1 MSDKSYSKMLEKVK
15 SFNKI
20 NEFNDIMDDYFE
32 ELKQHHPN
40 IYNNLMREIDKL
52 GVKVNII
59 DEKELDKYIKLI
71 HHKDM
76 PALWK
81 IGDTS
86 KVASDIGI
94 DFNKWKFNPYTF
106 NFVMN
111 MMRADYY
118 AEFKKMFATSPLM
131 KQAILDSPS
140 FYAHLAKAWLDDE
153 DAPSDKAL
161 KYIHILM
168 DDSKEV

>member
-1 MSDKSYSKMLEKVK
+1 MNEKRYSKVLEKVK
-15 SFNKI
+15 SYDKI

-32 ELKQHHPN
+32 ELEMHHPN
-40 IYNNLMREIDKL
+40 IYNNLIKEIDKL
-52 GVKVNII
+52 NVKINIF
-59 DEKELDKYIKLI
+59 DEKELDKYLKLI

-76 PALWK
+76 PSLWK
-81 IGDTS
+81 TGDTS
-86 KVASDIGI
+86 KVANDIGI
-94 DFNKWKFNPYTF
+94 DFKKWKFNPYTF

-118 AEFKKMFATSPLM
+118 AEFKKMFSTSPLM

-140 FYAHLAKAWLDDE
+140 FYAHLAKAWLEDE
-153 DAPSDKAL
+153 DAPPDKAL

-168 DDSKEV
+168 DEKEI